1 MNKKQLLIGLSI
13 TGLVV
18 SNILTYRAAKKNS
31 DENVIK
37 KWGPSVIAGGVT
49 VASIL
54 GLSKIENK
62 KDHHEPQTREPNLFY
77 DVLSDSYF
85 ESTSEDMVNAEY
97 EFNRLLFTNGHV
109 DSDTFWDLIGVH
121 RSDDFPYYE
130 WYANNQ
136 WVSFEYTISFVDDD
150 LGCNILTLSISPV
163 MIREKNM

>member
-1 MNKKQLLIGLSI
+1 MNKKRLLIGLSI

-31 DENVIK
+31 DENIIK

-62 KDHHEPQTREPNLFY
+62 NNYREPQACETNLFY
-77 DVLSDSYF
+77 DELSDSYF
-85 ESTSEDMVNAEY
+85 ESTPEDMVKAEY

-109 DSDTFWDLIGVH
+109 DSDTLWDLICVH

-150 LGCNILTLSISPV
+150 LCCNILTLSIDPV
-163 MIREKNM
+163 LIREKNM